1 MTLWVGMLL
10 SCVSTAAEKQCC
22 LGEAYDKVARMLDL
36 ELLPSGGAA
45 LEKEAE
51 RGDPLRYPFKVPMQQ
66 HATCDFSYSGLKTS
80 VRLTIENE
88 KSSLNVVTLSSQTQA
103 DLAASFQH
111 VAVCHLQDKCRRGI
125 AWATQ
130 HIDGLHKGLVVSGG
144 VAANSVVRERL
155 KQTAAEF
162 GMALICPP
170 PRLCTDNGVMVAW
183 TGIER
188 SRSNLALI

>member
-1 MTLWVGMLL
+1 
-10 SCVSTAAEKQCC
+10 
-22 LGEAYDKVARMLDL
+22 MLDL

-45 LEKEAE
+45 LEKVAE
-51 RGDPLRYPFKVPMQQ
+51 RGDPFRYPFKVPMQQ

-88 KSSLNVVTLSSQTQA
+88 KSSSNATLSSQTQA

-125 AWATQ
+125 AWANE
-130 HIDGLHKGLVVSGG
+130 HIHGLHRGLVVSGG
-144 VAANSVVRERL
+144 VAANSVVREKL
-155 KQTAAEF
+155 KQTAEEF
-162 GMALICPP
+162 GMALLCPP

-188 SRSNLALI
+188 SRSNLGVSRK